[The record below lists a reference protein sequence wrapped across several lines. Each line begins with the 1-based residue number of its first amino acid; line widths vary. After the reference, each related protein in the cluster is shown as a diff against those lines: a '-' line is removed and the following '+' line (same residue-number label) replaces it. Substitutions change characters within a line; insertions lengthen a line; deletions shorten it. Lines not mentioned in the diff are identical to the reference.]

1 MKRQRSKLE
10 QLIRQRGLRGW
21 RSRAAE
27 AAAERAATEAAEKAE
42 RERFAAAVEANEG
55 RARALVAQW
64 LDEGMKERLRKGS
77 KRG

>member
-10 QLIRQRGLRGW
+10 QMIRQRGLRGW

-27 AAAERAATEAAEKAE
+27 AAAERAATEAVAKAE
-42 RERFAAAVEANEG
+42 RDRFAKAVEENEA
-55 RARALVAQW
+55 RARSLVAQW

-77 KRG
+77 NRR